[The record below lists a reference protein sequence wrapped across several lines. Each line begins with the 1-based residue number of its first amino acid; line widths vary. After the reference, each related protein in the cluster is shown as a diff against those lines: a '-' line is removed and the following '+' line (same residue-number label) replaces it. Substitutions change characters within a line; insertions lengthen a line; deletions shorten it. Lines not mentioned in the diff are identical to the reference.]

1 VLLCDGV
8 VDRLTAGAGV
18 KAPAQPVNNAGQ
30 AIQTFL
36 SAVSPTFLSADF
48 DQYTFVRAKA
58 ESKQAESP
66 AIRQTGMS
74 ALR

>member
-36 SAVSPTFLSADF
+36 SADF

>member
-30 AIQTFL
+30 AIQPVNNAGQAIQTFL
-36 SAVSPTFLSADF
+36 SDIPVGRL
-48 DQYTFVRAKA
+48 
-58 ESKQAESP
+58 
-66 AIRQTGMS
+66 
-74 ALR
+74 

>member
-1 VLLCDGV
+1 MVQKQCL
-8 VDRLTAGAGV
+8 ASGAFV
-18 KAPAQPVNNAGQ
+18 A
-30 AIQTFL
+30 QTFL

-66 AIRQTGMS
+66 AIRQTEMS